1 MEQSSEN
8 KQYDPYFIDIYRAWT
23 TCKEMLADRGYT
35 IPLTLVKADNNEFY
49 SLYQNTDALVGFNN
63 YDILGIKDGKKLL
76 VKFTLDKEAV
86 NRQEIITI
94 RNHVNEKYGDDTG
107 IIYVLK
113 NKPNTFVHKEIKSID
128 EIFLYTELIFNRTK
142 HRLVP
147 KHVLLTEAE
156 KRDILTTYDCRDTQL
171 PRMLTT
177 DMVSRHFGAKPGDIF
192 AIHVPSPSSGM
203 NIKYR
208 VVK

>member
-1 MEQSSEN
+1 MDTSGEI

-23 TCKEMLADRGYT
+23 TCKEMLVDRGYN
-35 IPLTLVKADNNEFY
+35 IPLIITKMENNDFY
-49 SLYQNTDALVGFNN
+49 NLYQNQDAPAGFNS
-63 YDILGIKDGKKLL
+63 YDILATKNDKKIL

-94 RNHVNEKYGDDTG
+94 RGNVNEKYGEETS
-107 IIYVLK
+107 IIYVVK
-113 NKPNTFVHKEIKSID
+113 NKPNTFVYKEIKSID

-147 KHVLLTEAE
+147 KHVLLGDAE

-177 DMVSRHFGAKPGDIF
+177 DMVSRYFGCKAGDMF
-192 AIHVPSPSSGM
+192 AIYVPSPSSGM